1 MSMVRGPPLSPLVT
15 PSLCTP
21 APYPSYVSPLYV
33 TLGYGYSIWGRL
45 FRVSDLSEFFD
56 LFILTP
62 TPFMTKTAPPKIF
75 SGKFSIFLKIRGYMK
90 IQSKKQGMGSFSVYY
105 PTLRKIFP

>member
-1 MSMVRGPPLSPLVT
+1 MVRGPTLSPLVT

-21 APYPSYVSPLYV
+21 ASYPSYVSPLYV

-62 TPFMTKTAPPKIF
+62 HPLYDKNHFSKIF
-75 SGKFSIFLKIRGYMK
+75 SGKIFIFLKIEKVYEN
-90 IQSKKQGMGSFSVYY
+90 SK
-105 PTLRKIFP
+105 

>member
-21 APYPSYVSPLYV
+21 ASYPSYVSPLYV

-62 TPFMTKTAPPKIF
+62 TPFMTKTTSPKF
-75 SGKFSIFLKIRGYMK
+75 FLEKFSMFLKIR
-90 IQSKKQGMGSFSVYY
+90 
-105 PTLRKIFP
+105 